1 MGQIAN
7 LATTNKSL
15 GDFNMKRFAIAVLV
29 ALMGITALSYAG
41 SPQEEQQNPHQ
52 RAWRLIDDGA
62 LLIDVRSRQE
72 FESGHLDNAINI
84 EHEKV
89 DKIAE
94 TIGEDKEREVVV
106 YCRSGRR
113 SGEAKKALEEYG
125 YKNVH
130 NGMGYEGLKKVRDKT
145 S

>member
-1 MGQIAN
+1 
-7 LATTNKSL
+7 
-15 GDFNMKRFAIAVLV
+15 MKRFTIAALV
-29 ALMGITALSYAG
+29 VLMGLTTLSYAG
-41 SPQEEQQNPHQ
+41 SPQEEQQTPQQ

-72 FESGHLDNAINI
+72 YESGHLDNSINI
-84 EHEKV
+84 EHEEVEKM
-89 DKIAE
+89 AE

-125 YKNVH
+125 YKNIH
-130 NGMGYEGLKKVRDKT
+130 NGIGYEGLKKARPKT

>member
-1 MGQIAN
+1 
-7 LATTNKSL
+7 
-15 GDFNMKRFAIAVLV
+15 MKRCAIAVLV
-29 ALMGITALSYAG
+29 ALMGISALSYAG
-41 SPQEEQQNPHQ
+41 SPQEEQPTPQQ

-72 FESGHLDNAINI
+72 FESGHIDNAINI
-84 EHEKV
+84 EHEEIE
-89 DKIAE
+89 KIAK

-113 SGEAKKALEEYG
+113 SGEAQKALEEYG

-130 NGMGYEGLKKVRDKT
+130 NGMGYEGMKKVRDET